1 MPASSLALFTA
12 ATQQWFR
19 HTFKAATPAQ
29 QQAWRAISS
38 GKNCLVIAPTGS
50 GKTLAAFLYAI
61 DALFRERSGAELPER
76 SHRTRILY
84 LSPVK
89 ALAADVQ
96 RNLQRPLAGVADER
110 RKLGEPEIAI
120 EVGMR
125 SGDTLSSE
133 RAKLQRRPPDILI
146 TTPESLF
153 LMLTSKARDTLSGI
167 STVIVDE
174 VHAVAGSKRG
184 AHLALSLERL
194 DALLAHPAQRIGLSA
209 TVKPPEAVA
218 QFLGGS
224 RETLIVNPAAQRPLQ
239 LTIRVPVEDMT
250 DIQQRPDSR
259 SVQDAT
265 LSAGSIWPHIEA
277 GILDEVLRHRAT
289 LVFTN
294 SRGLAE
300 KLTARLNELYM
311 RRLGEQPPA
320 PEASFAYG
328 SFTAGTEKRNIT
340 PDDLLARSHHGS
352 VSKEQR
358 LEIENALKAGEL
370 RCVVATSSLE
380 LGIDMGDID
389 LVIQVGAPP
398 SVASALQRVGRA
410 GHQVGGTPKGIIW
423 PRTRRDLVDAAVIVE
438 SMMAGE
444 LDAIT
449 LPHSPLDL
457 LAQHTVAAASMDT
470 LEIDSWFELVRR
482 AEPFKTLPRNAF
494 DAVLDML
501 AGRYPS
507 DEFAN
512 LRPRVIWDRQN
523 NTLTGRPGAQH
534 LAVTSGGTIPD
545 RGMFSVMLPEGEEQT
560 GARRV
565 GELDEEMVYESRI
578 NDIITLGATSW
589 RIQQITHDQVV
600 VVPAPGRSA
609 RLPFWHGDSLGRSA
623 TLGETIGG
631 YLRHAS
637 NEASLPGDSLDANA
651 RHNIKSLIAE
661 QIQATGEL
669 PTDRNLLIERCRDET
684 GDWRLILHSP
694 YGQRVHAPWAL
705 AVAERIGRI
714 MGIDPAVV
722 ASDDGIVARFPDS
735 EGRVPGAELF
745 LFEPDELQRV
755 VTASVGHSALFAA
768 RFRECAARALLLPRR
783 NPGKRSPLWQQR
795 LRAGQLLEVARQFA
809 DFPILI
815 ETARECLQDVYD
827 LPALHH
833 LMARIHQGDV
843 RLTEVTTETPSP
855 FAAPLLFGYVAEFM
869 YASDAPQA
877 ERRASMLAL
886 DSNLLSDLLGQV
898 DMRELLEPAVI
909 ARVEQELQRTV
920 AEYQARSIEA
930 LIDMLRELGPLSTE
944 ELAARFTGDD
954 PLEPGLLALQ
964 QVQRIINVNIAGT
977 ACWTVAEDAIRLHDA
992 LGCALPDNLPAALL
1006 EPVNRPLHDLLGR
1019 YARTHAV
1026 FTSLQ
1031 VAQRFGLGRA
1041 VVDEALE
1048 QLRQQN
1054 KLFKG
1059 DFLSPEPDESAQW
1072 AAESVFRRLRVRSL
1086 QSARDATQPVVPA
1099 AYVAFLLE
1107 RQGLLSDASARQTQ
1121 GAFSGLNGVVR
1132 VIEQLAGVVLPVSL
1146 WESQIFPARVRDYQP
1161 AMLDELFSSGEVI
1174 WVGHTSSNVHDGL
1187 VSLHLTE
1194 FASETIPALDNQVTL
1209 SPIEAYLLALMQDGA
1224 GWFVRQLLPR
1234 ITESLD
1240 NGEMI
1245 DPTDVYQAL
1254 WQLIWRGVLTID
1266 TWSALRH
1273 LSQMAI
1279 TPKPRPVRARHGRHS
1294 RASFNASRAAEPRL
1308 SLNTMAGRWSLI
1320 PRQPIADTERAL
1332 ALAENMLD
1340 RFGVITR
1347 GSAIAEQIPGG
1358 FPALQPVLRGME
1370 DAGRLL
1376 RGRFIAGMGAA
1387 QFADNPAIDRLRQ
1400 LDAGK
1405 PVRHAHVVVSAVD
1418 PANPYGL
1425 TLPWPLSIT
1434 GAKPTRRT
1442 GAFVVIASGHVLL
1455 YLPPGGKELMTF
1467 DAQDSDEDLH
1477 AALVALGQA
1486 LKREKHLNFILERI
1500 NDQSVGQSSL
1510 LTALKEAGFSRVPKG
1525 YSWDGYQ
1532 AR

>member
-19 HTFKAATPAQ
+19 DTFKAATPAQ
-29 QQAWRAISS
+29 HEAWQAISS

-61 DALFRERSGAELPER
+61 DALFRERGTGDIPER

-110 RKLGEPEIAI
+110 RKRGEPEITI

-125 SGDTLSSE
+125 SGDTLSNE

-153 LMLTSKARDTLSGI
+153 LMLTSKARETLRGI

-194 DALLAHPAQRIGLSA
+194 DALLTHPAQRIGLSA

-250 DIQQRPDSR
+250 DIQQRADSR

-300 KLTARLNELYM
+300 KLTARLNELYTC
-311 RRLGEQPPA
+311 RLGEQPTA
-320 PEASFAYG
+320 PEEPFAYG
-328 SFTAGTEKRNIT
+328 SFTGGTEKRTVT
-340 PDDLLARSHHGS
+340 PDNVLARSHHGS

-438 SMMAGE
+438 SMLAGE

-449 LPHSPLDL
+449 LPHNPLDL

-470 LEIDSWFELVRR
+470 LEIDSWFELIRR

-494 DAVLDML
+494 EAVLNML

-512 LRPRVIWDRQN
+512 LRPRLIWDRQN

-623 TLGETIGG
+623 TLGEAIGG
-631 YLRHAS
+631 YLRQANS
-637 NEASLPGDSLDANA
+637 ETSLPGDSLDANA
-651 RHNIKSLIAE
+651 RHNINSLIAE

-705 AVAERIGRI
+705 AVAERIGRV

-735 EGRVPGAELF
+735 EGRVPGAEIF

-833 LMARIHQGDV
+833 LMARIHQDEV

-898 DMRELLEPAVI
+898 DMRELLEPSVI
-909 ARVEQELQRTV
+909 ARVEHELQRSV
-920 AEYQARSIEA
+920 VEYQPRTIEA
-930 LIDMLRELGPLSTE
+930 LVDMLRELGPLSTE
-944 ELAARFTGDD
+944 ELAARFAGDEPLATG
-954 PLEPGLLALQ
+954 LRTLQ
-964 QVQRIINVNIAGT
+964 QAQRIINVKIAGI
-977 ACWTVAEDAIRLHDA
+977 ARWAVAEDAVRLHDA
-992 LGCALPDNLPAALL
+992 LGCALPKGLPAALL
-1006 EPVNRPLHDLLGR
+1006 EPVIRPLHDLLGR

-1041 VVDEALE
+1041 VVDETLE

-1054 KLFKG
+1054 KLIKG
-1059 DFLSPEPDESAQW
+1059 DFLSSGPDESAQW

-1086 QSARDATQPVVPA
+1086 QSARDATQPVAPA
-1099 AYVAFLLE
+1099 AYVTFLLE
-1107 RQGLLSDASARQTQ
+1107 RQGLLSDAGAHQTQ
-1121 GAFSGLNGVVR
+1121 GAFTGLNGVVS

-1161 AMLDELFSSGEVI
+1161 AMLDELLSSGEVI
-1174 WVGHTSSNVHDGL
+1174 WVGHASSNVQDGL
-1187 VSLHLTE
+1187 VSLHLSE
-1194 FASETIPALDNQVTL
+1194 FASETLPALDNKVTL
-1209 SPIEAYLLALMQDGA
+1209 SPIESSLLALMQDGA
-1224 GWFVRQLLPR
+1224 GWFVKQLIPR
-1234 ITESLD
+1234 ITETLA

-1245 DPTDVYQAL
+1245 DPMEVYQAL

-1266 TWSALRH
+1266 TWSALRY
-1273 LSQMAI
+1273 LSQMTI
-1279 TPKPRPVRARHGRHS
+1279 PPKPRPVRARHGRHS
-1294 RASFNASRAAEPRL
+1294 RASFSASRTTEPRL

-1347 GSAIAEQIPGG
+1347 GAAIAEQIPGG

-1405 PVRHAHVVVSAVD
+1405 SVRHSPVVLSAVD
-1418 PANPYGL
+1418 PANPFGL
-1425 TLPWPLSIT
+1425 TLPWPLSLT
-1434 GAKPTRRT
+1434 GAKPTRRA
-1442 GAFVVIASGHVLL
+1442 GAFAVIASGRVLL

-1486 LKREKHLNFILERI
+1486 LRRDKHLKFILEHI

-1525 YSWDGYQ
+1525 YSWDGYH

>member
-19 HTFKAATPAQ
+19 DTFRAATPAQ
-29 QQAWRAISS
+29 QEAWRAISS

-61 DALFRERSGAELPER
+61 DALFRERSAGDLPER

-110 RKLGEPEIAI
+110 RKRGEAEITL

-133 RAKLQRRPPDILI
+133 RTKLQRRPPDILI

-153 LMLTSKARDTLSGI
+153 LMLTSKARDTLRGI

-174 VHAVAGSKRG
+174 VHAIAGSKRG

-194 DALLAHPAQRIGLSA
+194 DALLTHPAQRIGLSA
-209 TVKPPEAVA
+209 TVKPPEVVA

-224 RETLIVNPAAQRPLQ
+224 RETLIVNPPAQRPLA

-300 KLTARLNELYM
+300 KLTARLNELYT
-311 RRLGEQPPA
+311 RRLGEKPTA
-320 PEASFAYG
+320 PEALFAYG
-328 SFTAGTEKRNIT
+328 SFTGGTEKRTVT
-340 PDDLLARSHHGS
+340 PNDLLARSHHGS

-423 PRTRRDLVDAAVIVE
+423 PRTRRDLVDAAVIVD

-449 LPHSPLDL
+449 LPHNPLDL

-512 LRPRVIWDRQN
+512 LRPRIIWDRQN

-623 TLGETIGG
+623 TLGEAIGG

-637 NEASLPGDSLDANA
+637 HEVSLPGDSLDANA
-651 RHNIKSLIAE
+651 RHNIKSLVAE

-669 PTDRNLLIERCRDET
+669 PTDRSLLIERCQDET
-684 GDWRLILHSP
+684 GDWRVILHSP

-735 EGRVPGAELF
+735 DGRVPGAELF
-745 LFEPDELQRV
+745 LFEPDELQRIV
-755 VTASVGHSALFAA
+755 MASVGHSALFAA

-795 LRAGQLLEVARQFA
+795 LRASQLLEVARQFA

-833 LMARIHQGDV
+833 LMARLHQGDV

-886 DSNLLSDLLGQV
+886 DSNLLSDLLGQAE
-898 DMRELLEPAVI
+898 MRELLEPAVI
-909 ARVEQELQRTV
+909 ARVEQELQRCV

-930 LIDMLRELGPLSTE
+930 LVDMLRELGPLSTE
-944 ELAARFTGDD
+944 ELVARFNGDE
-954 PLEPGLLALQ
+954 PLEPGLHALQ
-964 QVQRIINVNIAGT
+964 QAQRIVSVTIAGI
-977 ACWTVAEDAIRLHDA
+977 ARWAVAEDAVRLHDA
-992 LGCALPDNLPAALL
+992 LGCVLPVGLPAALL
-1006 EPVNRPLHDLLGR
+1006 EPVVRPLQDLLGR

-1026 FTSLQ
+1026 FSSLQ

-1041 VVDEALE
+1041 VVDEALD

-1054 KLFKG
+1054 KLLKG
-1059 DFLSPEPDESAQW
+1059 DFLASGADESAQW

-1086 QSARDATQPVVPA
+1086 QSARDATQPVAPT

-1121 GAFSGLNGVVR
+1121 GAFSGLNGVMSV
-1132 VIEQLAGVVLPVSL
+1132 VEQLAGVVLPVSL

-1161 AMLDELFSSGEVI
+1161 AMLDELLSSGEII
-1174 WVGHTSSNVHDGL
+1174 WVGHPSSNLQDGL
-1187 VSLHLTE
+1187 VSLHLSE
-1194 FASETIPALDNQVTL
+1194 FASETLPALDHSVTL
-1209 SPIEAYLLALMQDGA
+1209 SPIESRLVALMQDGA
-1224 GWFVRQLLPR
+1224 GWFVRQLMPR
-1234 ITESLD
+1234 ITETMDSDELI
-1240 NGEMI
+1240 E
-1245 DPTDVYQAL
+1245 PTDVYQAL

-1266 TWSALRH
+1266 TWSALRN
-1273 LSQMAI
+1273 LSQIAS

-1294 RASFNASRAAEPRL
+1294 RSSFGASRPVESRL
-1308 SLNTMAGRWSLI
+1308 SLHAMAGRWSLI

-1332 ALAENMLD
+1332 SMAENMLD

-1347 GSAIAEQIPGG
+1347 GAAIAEQIPGG
-1358 FPALQPVLRGME
+1358 FPALQPVLRAME

-1387 QFADNPAIDRLRQ
+1387 QFADNSAIDRLRQ
-1400 LDAGK
+1400 LDADK
-1405 PVRHAHVVVSAVD
+1405 SARHAPVVLSAID
-1418 PANPYGL
+1418 PVNPFGL
-1425 TLPWPLSIT
+1425 TLPWPISIT
-1434 GAKPTRRT
+1434 GTKPTRRA
-1442 GAFVVIASGHVLL
+1442 GAFAVIVRGRVML

-1467 DAQDSDEDLH
+1467 HAQDSDEDLH

-1486 LKREKHLNFILERI
+1486 LSREKHLHFTLERI
-1500 NDQSVGQSSL
+1500 NDRPVGQSNL
-1510 LTALKEAGFSRVPKG
+1510 LAALKEAGFSRVPKG
-1525 YSWDGYQ
+1525 YSWYG
-1532 AR
+1532 

>member
-19 HTFKAATPAQ
+19 DTFKAATPAQ
-29 QQAWRAISS
+29 HEAWQAISS

-61 DALFRERSGAELPER
+61 DALFRERSAEDLPER

-96 RNLQRPLAGVADER
+96 RNLQRPLAGVAEER
-110 RKLGEPEIAI
+110 RKRGEAEITL

-153 LMLTSKARDTLSGI
+153 LMLTSKARDTLRGI

-174 VHAVAGSKRG
+174 VHAIAGSKRG

-194 DALLAHPAQRIGLSA
+194 DTLLTHPAQRIGLSA

-218 QFLGGS
+218 RFLGGS

-250 DIQQRPDSR
+250 DIQQRADSR

-300 KLTARLNELYM
+300 KLTARLNELYT
-311 RRLGEQPPA
+311 RRLGEKPTA
-320 PEASFAYG
+320 PEESFAYG
-328 SFTAGTEKRNIT
+328 SFTGGTEKRTVT
-340 PDDLLARSHHGS
+340 PNDLLARSHHGS

-438 SMMAGE
+438 SMLAGE

-449 LPHSPLDL
+449 LPHNPLDL

-482 AEPFKTLPRNAF
+482 AEPFKTLPRHAF
-494 DAVLDML
+494 DAVLNML

-507 DEFAN
+507 EEFAN

-623 TLGETIGG
+623 TLGEAIGG
-631 YLRHAS
+631 YLRYVSH
-637 NEASLPGDSLDANA
+637 EASLPGDSLDANA
-651 RHNIKSLIAE
+651 RHNINSLIAE

-669 PTDRNLLIERCRDET
+669 PTDRSLLIERCRDET
-684 GDWRLILHSP
+684 GDWRVILHSP

-735 EGRVPGAELF
+735 DGRVPGAELF
-745 LFEPDELQRV
+745 LFEPDELQRIV
-755 VTASVGHSALFAA
+755 MASVGHSALFAA

-795 LRAGQLLEVARQFA
+795 LRASQLLEVARQFT

-833 LMARIHQGDV
+833 LMARLHQGDV
-843 RLTEVTTETPSP
+843 RLTEVTIETPSP

-886 DSNLLSDLLGQV
+886 DSNLLSDLLGQAE
-898 DMRELLEPAVI
+898 MRELLEPAVI
-909 ARVEQELQRTV
+909 ARVERELQRCV
-920 AEYQARSIEA
+920 AEYQARTVEA
-930 LIDMLRELGPLSTE
+930 LVDMLRELGPLSSE
-944 ELAARFTGDD
+944 ELVARFNGDE
-954 PLEPGLLALQ
+954 PLEPGLHSLQ
-964 QVQRIINVNIAGT
+964 KAQRIVSVKIAGI
-977 ACWTVAEDAIRLHDA
+977 ARWAVAEDAVRLHDA
-992 LGCALPDNLPAALL
+992 LGCVLPTGLPAALL
-1006 EPVNRPLHDLLGR
+1006 EPVVRPLHDLLGR

-1041 VVDEALE
+1041 VVDETLE

-1054 KLFKG
+1054 KLLKG
-1059 DFLSPEPDESAQW
+1059 DFLPSGSDESAQW

-1086 QSARDATQPVVPA
+1086 QSARDATQPVAPA
-1099 AYVAFLLE
+1099 AYVTFLLE
-1107 RQGLLSDASARQTQ
+1107 RQGLLSDAGARQTQ
-1121 GAFSGLNGVVR
+1121 GAFTGLNGVVS

-1146 WESQIFPARVRDYQP
+1146 WESQIFPVRIRDYQP
-1161 AMLDELFSSGEVI
+1161 AMLDELLSSGEII
-1174 WVGHTSSNVHDGL
+1174 WVGHTSSNVQDGL
-1187 VSLHLTE
+1187 VSLHLSE
-1194 FASETIPALDNQVTL
+1194 FASETLPALDNKVTL
-1209 SPIEAYLLALMQDGA
+1209 SPIESSLLALMQDGA
-1224 GWFVRQLLPR
+1224 GWFVKQLIPR
-1234 ITESLD
+1234 ITEIRD

-1245 DPTDVYQAL
+1245 DPTEVYQAL
-1254 WQLIWRGVLTID
+1254 WQLVWRGVLTID
-1266 TWSALRH
+1266 TWSALRN
-1273 LSQMAI
+1273 LSQMTI

-1294 RASFNASRAAEPRL
+1294 RASFSASRTTEPRL

-1347 GSAIAEQIPGG
+1347 GAAIAEQIPGG

-1405 PVRHAHVVVSAVD
+1405 SVRHPPVVLSAVD
-1418 PANPYGL
+1418 PANPFGL
-1425 TLPWPLSIT
+1425 TLPWPLSLT
-1434 GAKPTRRT
+1434 GAKPTRRA
-1442 GAFVVIASGHVLL
+1442 GAFTVIASGRVLL
-1455 YLPPGGKELMTF
+1455 YLPSGGKELMTF

-1477 AALVALGQA
+1477 AALVALGHA
-1486 LKREKHLNFILERI
+1486 LRREKHLNFILERI
-1500 NDQSVGQSSL
+1500 NDQSVGQSGL

-1525 YSWDGYQ
+1525 YSWDGYH

>member
-1 MPASSLALFTA
+1 MPASSLALFAA

-19 HTFKAATPAQ
+19 DTFSAATPAQ
-29 QQAWRAISS
+29 QEAWRAISS

-61 DALFRERSGAELPER
+61 DALFRERSAGDLPER

-110 RKLGEPEIAI
+110 RKRGEAEITL

-153 LMLTSKARDTLSGI
+153 LMLTSKARDTLRGI

-174 VHAVAGSKRG
+174 VHAIAGSKRG

-194 DALLAHPAQRIGLSA
+194 DALLTHPAQRIGLSA
-209 TVKPPEAVA
+209 TVKPPEVVA

-224 RETLIVNPAAQRPLQ
+224 RETLIVNPPAQRSLA

-300 KLTARLNELYM
+300 KLTARLNELYT
-311 RRLGEQPPA
+311 RRLGEKPTA

-328 SFTAGTEKRNIT
+328 SFTGGTEKRSVTTN
-340 PDDLLARSHHGS
+340 DLLARSHHGS

-423 PRTRRDLVDAAVIVE
+423 PRTRRDLVDAAVIVD

-449 LPHSPLDL
+449 LPHNPLDL

-512 LRPRVIWDRQN
+512 LRPRIIWDRQN

-623 TLGETIGG
+623 TLGEAIGG

-637 NEASLPGDSLDANA
+637 HEVSLPGDSLDANA

-669 PTDRNLLIERCRDET
+669 PTDRSLLIERCRDET
-684 GDWRLILHSP
+684 GDWRVILHSP

-735 EGRVPGAELF
+735 DGRVPGAELF
-745 LFEPDELQRV
+745 LFEPDELQRIV
-755 VTASVGHSALFAA
+755 MASVGHSALFAA

-795 LRAGQLLEVARQFA
+795 LRASQLLEVARQFT

-833 LMARIHQGDV
+833 LMARLHQGDV

-877 ERRASMLAL
+877 ERRASMLAI
-886 DSNLLSDLLGQV
+886 DSNLLSDLLGQAE
-898 DMRELLEPAVI
+898 MRELLEPAVI
-909 ARVEQELQRTV
+909 ARVEQELQRCV

-930 LIDMLRELGPLSTE
+930 LVDMLRELGPLSTE
-944 ELAARFTGDD
+944 ELVARFNGDE
-954 PLEPGLLALQ
+954 PLEPGLHALQ
-964 QVQRIINVNIAGT
+964 QAQRIVSVTIAGI
-977 ACWTVAEDAIRLHDA
+977 ARWAVAEDAVRLHDA
-992 LGCALPDNLPAALL
+992 LGCVLPVGLPAALL
-1006 EPVNRPLHDLLGR
+1006 EPVVRPLQDLLGR

-1026 FTSLQ
+1026 FSSLQ

-1041 VVDEALE
+1041 VVDEALD

-1054 KLFKG
+1054 KLLKG
-1059 DFLSPEPDESAQW
+1059 DFLASGADESAQW

-1086 QSARDATQPVVPA
+1086 QSARDATQPVAPA

-1107 RQGLLSDASARQTQ
+1107 RQGLLSDANARQTQ
-1121 GAFSGLNGVVR
+1121 GAFSGLNGVMSV
-1132 VIEQLAGVVLPVSL
+1132 VEQLAGVVLPVSL
-1146 WESQIFPARVRDYQP
+1146 WESQIFPARIRDYQP
-1161 AMLDELFSSGEVI
+1161 AMLDELLSSGEVI
-1174 WVGHTSSNVHDGL
+1174 WVGHPSSNLQDGL
-1187 VSLHLTE
+1187 VSLHLSE
-1194 FASETIPALDNQVTL
+1194 FASETLPAMDHSVTL
-1209 SPIEAYLLALMQDGA
+1209 SPIESRLVALMQDGA
-1224 GWFVRQLLPR
+1224 GWFVRQLMPR
-1234 ITESLD
+1234 ITETMDSNELI
-1240 NGEMI
+1240 E
-1245 DPTDVYQAL
+1245 PTDVYQAL

-1266 TWSALRH
+1266 TWSALRN
-1273 LSQMAI
+1273 LSQIAS

-1294 RASFNASRAAEPRL
+1294 RSSFGASRPVESRL
-1308 SLNTMAGRWSLI
+1308 SLHAMAGRWSLI

-1332 ALAENMLD
+1332 SMAENMLD

-1347 GSAIAEQIPGG
+1347 GAAIAEQIPGG
-1358 FPALQPVLRGME
+1358 FPALQPVLRAME

-1387 QFADNPAIDRLRQ
+1387 QFADNSAIDRLRQ
-1400 LDAGK
+1400 LDADK
-1405 PVRHAHVVVSAVD
+1405 SARHAPVVLSAID
-1418 PANPYGL
+1418 PVNPFGL
-1425 TLPWPLSIT
+1425 TLPWPISIT
-1434 GAKPTRRT
+1434 GTKPTRRA
-1442 GAFVVIASGHVLL
+1442 GAFAVIVRGRVML

-1467 DAQDSDEDLH
+1467 NAQDSDEDLH

-1486 LKREKHLNFILERI
+1486 LSREKHLNFTLERI
-1500 NDQSVGQSSL
+1500 NDRPVGQSNL
-1510 LTALKEAGFSRVPKG
+1510 LAALKEAGFSRVPKG
-1525 YSWDGYQ
+1525 YSWYG
-1532 AR
+1532 